1 MIAPP
6 FEWLVALRFMR
17 EGRAQSSLI
26 IIGVTVGV
34 AVIVFLTTL
43 INSLQASL
51 IDRVLG
57 SQAHIVVR
65 PAEELAV
72 PSLPRTGT
80 AIAAR
85 IEPRAQRLRSID
97 QWEQTY
103 PLLERA
109 PGVIAASPMV
119 SGPAFATRGSASKSV
134 VLMGVDPDRYR
145 RIVKLHEDIVAG
157 VFRVTGTDALVGI
170 ELAKDLGVTV
180 GDKLRITTAEGG
192 ADVLTIVG
200 VFDVG
205 NRDLN
210 RRWVFTTLR
219 VSQTLLDVPGGVTS
233 IDLAVAQIFD
243 AEDISARLTSATGLQ
258 FDSWMRTNAQLL
270 AALRNQTISNRMIRS
285 FVVII
290 VALGI
295 ASVLVVS
302 VVQKQKEI
310 GILRAMGASRRR
322 IMVVF
327 LLQGATFGLVGSLLG
342 GALGFGLLQIFAT
355 IYRNADGTPIF
366 APNLDPQVLAVAC
379 VTAIAVGL
387 LAAAVPARRAARLD
401 PANAIRHG

>member
-17 EGRAQSSLI
+17 EGRAQSTLI
-26 IIGVTVGV
+26 ITGVTVGV

-43 INSLQASL
+43 IDSLQASL

-65 PAEELAV
+65 PQEEVAR
-72 PSLPRTGT
+72 PSLPRGGV
-80 AIAAR
+80 AIAAHV
-85 IEPRAQRLRSID
+85 EPRAQRLRSID

-103 PLLERA
+103 PLLERT

-134 VLMGVDPDRYR
+134 VLMGVDADRYR
-145 RIVKLHEDIVAG
+145 RIVKLDADIVAG
-157 VFRVTGTDALVGI
+157 VFRIAGTDALIGT

-192 ADVLTIVG
+192 ADVLTIAG
-200 VFDVG
+200 IFDVG

-219 VSQTLLDVPGGVTS
+219 VSQTLLDLPGGVTN
-233 IDLAVAQIFD
+233 IDLGVAQIFE
-243 AEDISARLTSATGLQ
+243 AEDIAGRIAGATGLQ
-258 FDSWMRTNAQLL
+258 ADSWMRTNAQLL

-285 FVVII
+285 FVVVI

-327 LLQGATFGLVGSLLG
+327 LLQGATFGLVGSVLG
-342 GALGFGLLQIFAT
+342 GALGFGLLQVFAN

-366 APNLDPQVLAVAC
+366 APDLDPQVLGVAC

>member
-1 MIAPP
+1 M
-6 FEWLVALRFMR
+6 
-17 EGRAQSSLI
+17 
-26 IIGVTVGV
+26 
-34 AVIVFLTTL
+34 
-43 INSLQASL
+43 
-51 IDRVLG
+51 
-57 SQAHIVVR
+57 
-65 PAEELAV
+65 
-72 PSLPRTGT
+72 
-80 AIAAR
+80 
-85 IEPRAQRLRSID
+85 
-97 QWEQTY
+97 
-103 PLLERA
+103 
-109 PGVIAASPMV
+109 IAASPMV

-134 VLMGVDPDRYR
+134 VLMGVDADRYR
-145 RIVKLHEDIVAG
+145 RIVKLDGDIVAG
-157 VFRVTGTDALVGI
+157 VFRIAGTDALIGT

-192 ADVLTIVG
+192 ADVLTIAG
-200 VFDVG
+200 IFDVG

-219 VSQTLLDVPGGVTS
+219 VSQTLLDLPGGVTN
-233 IDLAVAQIFD
+233 IDLGVAQIFE
-243 AEDISARLTSATGLQ
+243 AEDIAGRIAGATGLQ
-258 FDSWMRTNAQLL
+258 ADSWMRTNAQLL

-285 FVVII
+285 FVVVI

-327 LLQGATFGLVGSLLG
+327 LLQGATFGLVGSVLG
-342 GALGFGLLQIFAT
+342 GALGFGLLQVFAN

-366 APNLDPQVLAVAC
+366 APDLDPQVLGVAC